1 MNDVGRMAR
10 IGKLDDGGIVKV
22 EFIHSNIFCWF
33 PEKAICRLIP
43 WLPVGAMVQVSNGS
57 DTMELPHDVV

>member
-1 MNDVGRMAR
+1 MNDVGTIAVIDKR
-10 IGKLDDGGIVKV
+10 DNTVKV
-22 EFIHSNIFCWF
+22 EFIYSNIFCWF
-33 PEKAICRLIP
+33 PEKAMCRLIP